1 MIMNRFMQ
9 RLTFLV
15 LDLLILL
22 GAIFMAFLYTSP
34 VVCLFWSL
42 KEIHG
47 FSFPLSFTKLW
58 LTSMVITSLI
68 FTVSINIKARRIK

>member
-1 MIMNRFMQ
+1 MIRNRFMR
-9 RLTFLV
+9 RLSFLA

-22 GAIFMAFLYTSP
+22 EAMCLAFLYVSP

-68 FTVSINIKARRIK
+68 FTVSINIKARRNK